1 MDNRLV
7 TYYGMTT
14 AFCSI
19 VLVGNI
25 MVTFRYS
32 LFLVGLSSY
41 FIMKTQLSGPLCL
54 WVILDYSFIRTRTIQ
69 F

>member
-7 TYYGMTT
+7 AIMTT

-32 LFLVGLSSY
+32 LFLVCLSSY

-54 WVILDYSFIRTRTIQ
+54 WVILDYSFIRTY
-69 F
+69 